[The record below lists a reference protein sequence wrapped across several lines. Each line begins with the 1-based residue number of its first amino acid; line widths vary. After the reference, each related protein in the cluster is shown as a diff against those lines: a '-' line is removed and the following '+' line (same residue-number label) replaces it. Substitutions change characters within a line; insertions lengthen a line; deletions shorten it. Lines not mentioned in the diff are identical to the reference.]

1 MFATVVSWAHRR
13 WSRELQ
19 CSLTS
24 EVEISARA
32 SRRISC
38 ISKME
43 CRGRPLQLN
52 FASARRSHSTQDSVR
67 DQPPGVGWRRRT
79 YVRVGENLP
88 FCQNQRRMLLLLLL
102 LLLLLPLVPLLQ
114 MAISASER
122 PFPSPDGNNADLGP
136 STSTKRFCLFLSP
149 CISSIIST
157 PFFWSSFQI
166 SVCALAYISIHQATK

>member
-32 SRRISC
+32 SRRIRC

-43 CRGRPLQLN
+43 CRDRPLQLN
-52 FASARRSHSTQDSVR
+52 FASARRSHLTQDSVR
-67 DQPPGVGWRRRT
+67 WRCRT

-88 FCQNQRRMLLLLLL
+88 FCQNQRRMLLLL

-122 PFPSPDGNNADLGP
+122 PFPSPDGNNANLAP
-136 STSTKRFCLFLSP
+136 STSTKRFCLFLSRLFLHL
-149 CISSIIST
+149 S
-157 PFFWSSFQI
+157 FGALFQI
-166 SVCALAYISIHQATK
+166 SVCSLVYISIHQDTK